1 MAPTV
6 LCVID
11 GLRPDILRPDSDRHD
26 SDRPDSDRPGSDRP
40 GALPSETPVL
50 DALMARG
57 RATLTARSVMPTVT
71 LPCHMSI
78 FHSVEPGRHGVV
90 TNMWTPQ
97 VRPVPGLFDVAR
109 AAGLRT
115 AAYYNWEELRDLW
128 RPGGLATG
136 YYWYDNKSPD
146 GDARITQAAAEGLR
160 AYEVDLA
167 FVYLGHVD
175 EAGHRYGWLSP
186 GYLDAVAN
194 ADACIGMLVEALGP
208 EGTLL
213 VTADHGGHDRSH
225 GTDADVDM
233 LVPLIIAGAGVAE
246 AGSLGEGASLLDVA
260 PTIATLHGLPIPDEW
275 EGRNLL

>member
-1 MAPTV
+1 MAPTI

-11 GLRPDILRPDSDRHD
+11 GLRPDILRPD
-26 SDRPDSDRPGSDRP
+26 
-40 GALPSETPVL
+40 ALAQCETPVL
-50 DALMARG
+50 DELVVRG
-57 RATLTARSVMPTVT
+57 RATLAARSVMPTVT

-90 TNMWTPQ
+90 TNTWTPQ

-128 RPGGLATG
+128 RPGALETG
-136 YYWYDNKSPD
+136 YFWRDNKSPA
-146 GDARITQAAAEGLR
+146 GDARVAQAAAEGLR
-160 AYEVDLA
+160 ADEIDLA

-175 EAGHRYGWLSP
+175 EAGHRYGWLSQ
-186 GYLDAVAN
+186 GYLEAVAH
-194 ADACIGMLVEALGP
+194 ADTCIGLVLEAVGA

-225 GTDADVDM
+225 GTDADADM
-233 LVPLIIAGAGVAE
+233 LVPLVIAGRGVAE
-246 AGSLGEGASLLDVA
+246 PGPLPEGVSLLDVA
-260 PTIATLHGLPIPDEW
+260 PTLATLHDLLIPTDW
-275 EGRNLL
+275 EGQSLL

>member
-6 LCVID
+6 LCVVD
-11 GLRPDILRPDSDRHD
+11 GLRPDILWPASYRPDSY
-26 SDRPDSDRPGSDRP
+26 RPDARLECD
-40 GALPSETPVL
+40 TPVL
-50 DALMARG
+50 DELMARG
-57 RATLTARSVMPTVT
+57 RATLTARSVMPSVT
-71 LPCHMSI
+71 LPCHMSL

-90 TNMWTPQ
+90 TNTWTPQ

-109 AAGLRT
+109 AAGQRT

-128 RPGGLATG
+128 RPGALTMG
-136 YYWYDNKSPD
+136 YFWHDNKSPA
-146 GDARITQAAAEGLR
+146 GDARVAQAAAVGLR
-160 AYEVDLA
+160 AGEIDLA

-186 GYLDAVAN
+186 GYLDAVAH
-194 ADACIGMLVEALGP
+194 ADACIGALLDAVGA

-225 GTDADVDM
+225 GTDAEADM
-233 LVPLIIAGAGVAE
+233 LVPLIIVGPGIASDAG
-246 AGSLGEGASLLDVA
+246 LPDGASLLDVA
-260 PTIATLHGLPIPDEW
+260 PTLAALHGLPIPAEW